1 MKRLLA
7 TCAVVIA
14 GIGYSA
20 YAAQDQ
26 AQPVP
31 GSWLNLERV
40 PSAAEIKAG
49 VIYDFDVFN
58 VSGGLAAAKR
68 ILAVGGQVAVY
79 HQGMGGGAIWGEKE
93 ISLPQMLTQLQGDI
107 PRYIQQLGKPRAL
120 TMHIDNVHSL
130 DAAGLGR
137 MIEGVTGICQ
147 RAGTPCTIAMK
158 NNVKNLLTLLQ
169 SNRKYADVIN
179 YLWIENAT
187 GDPTQINA
195 AKEIKEKFNI
205 PIRLIGFGKL
215 LPGAQAP
222 GVHETPIS
230 EADLRTF
237 MKNNPWITDAHW
249 APDER
254 HLTPTAYIANSGTT
268 RVAPPAQPPPAALTT
283 QPTGVQTGQPQ
294 TNPFA
299 QPGQVTPPSAT
310 PAQGTG
316 VQSPGGGSQ
325 TQQPQQQP
333 QPQQQQPQQQPP
345 QYPPPQ
351 PFAATTSSSG
361 IGENKTKSK
370 PPTASIKAK
379 KSTISGRKLV
389 TVTWKSTGDGDYDC
403 VVTAT
408 TETSEKTLGESKN
421 GTVKL
426 RLAKSGKGSID
437 FSIQCTGEAGDA
449 SDVVTIER

>member
-1 MKRLLA
+1 MKRLLIICTA
-7 TCAVVIA
+7 VIA
-14 GIGYSA
+14 GIGCSV

-26 AQPVP
+26 TQPIP

-40 PSAAEIKAG
+40 PQASEIKAG

-93 ISLPQMLTQLQGDI
+93 ISLPQMLTKLQGDI

-169 SNRKYADVIN
+169 TNRKYADVIN

-187 GDPTQINA
+187 GDPSQINA
-195 AKEIKEKFNI
+195 AKEIKEKFGI

-222 GVHETPIS
+222 GVKEDPIS

-237 MKNNPWITDAHW
+237 MKSNPWITDAHW

-254 HLTPTAYIANSGTT
+254 HLAPTAYIANTGTT
-268 RVAPPAQPPPAALTT
+268 RTAPPAQPPASPLTT

-299 QPGQVTPPSAT
+299 QPGQVSPPSAV
-310 PAQGTG
+310 PSQGTG
-316 VQSPGGGSQ
+316 VQSPGGAGSPSG
-325 TQQPQQQP
+325 QQS
-333 QPQQQQPQQQPP
+333 QPQQQQPVQPQPP

-361 IGENKTKSK
+361 LGENKTTSK
-370 PPTASIKAK
+370 PITVSIKAK
-379 KSTISGRKLV
+379 KSTVSGRKLV
-389 TVTWKSTGDGDYDC
+389 TVTWKSSGGGDYDC

-408 TETSEKTLGESKN
+408 TDATEKTLAESKN
-421 GTVKL
+421 GTAKL
-426 RLAKSGKGSID
+426 RLSKTGKGAID
-437 FSIQCTGEAGDA
+437 FGIQCTGDSGDA
-449 SDVVTIER
+449 SDAVTVQR